1 MCLVTAAV
9 AEVTKRCPMQVIN
22 IIRSTI
28 SNTDFR
34 GPITAA
40 VDPVKTHPS
49 INLFTRNVWMATTQP
64 AWCMSTTP
72 VFGWTCRSH
81 SCSCGAFKSE
91 PPRMKPTVTLNS
103 ISVGHLSV
111 SSVQTC
117 IVLAFCGRI
126 NVLFPL
132 SQQIMKKKRAV
143 RCKLVSGSALVRLK
157 R

>member
-1 MCLVTAAV
+1 MC
-9 AEVTKRCPMQVIN
+9 
-22 IIRSTI
+22 
-28 SNTDFR
+28 NTDFLV
-34 GPITAA
+34 PKTTI

-49 INLFTRNVWMATTQP
+49 INLFTRNVWIATTQP
-64 AWCMSTTP
+64 AWCMSTTL

-117 IVLAFCGRI
+117 IVLTFCRRI
-126 NVLFPL
+126 NILFPL
-132 SQQIMKKKRAV
+132 SQQIMKRKRV
-143 RCKLVSGSALVRLK
+143 IRCKLVSGSALVRPK